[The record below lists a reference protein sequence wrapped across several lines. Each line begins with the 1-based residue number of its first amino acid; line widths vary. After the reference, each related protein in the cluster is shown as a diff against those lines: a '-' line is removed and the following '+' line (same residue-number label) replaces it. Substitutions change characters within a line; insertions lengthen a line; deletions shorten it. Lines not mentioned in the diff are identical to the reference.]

1 MQNISV
7 RFKNI
12 EKEFISLTQLNSKAM
27 AVGRPRNVESPKRM
41 WYLFQDYC
49 MDLDIKAADWVKIQ
63 YVGKDAVRKSDNY
76 KLPLTFEG
84 FKRFCWDEEVGDVEA
99 YFLNDSR
106 DYPEFSSICARIKTA
121 IRENQVMGG
130 MLGVYNPSITQR
142 LNGLVEK
149 QETKIDQDIS
159 INFED

>member
-1 MQNISV
+1 
-7 RFKNI
+7 
-12 EKEFISLTQLNSKAM
+12 M

-63 YVGKDAVRKSDNY
+63 YVGKDAVRKADNY

-84 FKRFCWDEEVGDVEA
+84 FKRFCWDEEVGDVEQ
-99 YFLNDSR
+99 YFTNQNEL
-106 DYPEFSSICARIKTA
+106 YPEFVGICARIKTA